1 MDDWIH
7 EHFGKA
13 PTYTLLNT
21 DTGGLTI
28 FDNTSDIMGG
38 SVSPPELVRSVGA
51 DIIAVSYLEAKDAK
65 RCSELGITVL
75 CGASGRVRDVLDQV
89 RNGTLSSSAP

>member
-1 MDDWIH
+1 
-7 EHFGKA
+7 
-13 PTYTLLNT
+13 
-21 DTGGLTI
+21 
-28 FDNTSDIMGG
+28 
-38 SVSPPELVRSVGA
+38 VGA